1 MNVSNRKKLIKIF
14 IHNLRLKKKFDENL
28 KIYSIKNWDSLSNF
42 NILLDIEKEFKIR
55 FNTKEFSELN
65 NFKQILQNVKKKI
78 THK

>member
-1 MNVSNRKKLIKIF
+1 M
-14 IHNLRLKKKFDENL
+14 
-28 KIYSIKNWDSLSNF
+28 KNWDSLSNF

-78 THK
+78 IHK

>member
-1 MNVSNRKKLIKIF
+1 MNASNRKKLIKIF
-14 IHNLRLKKKFDENL
+14 INNLRLKKKFDENL

>member
-1 MNVSNRKKLIKIF
+1 MNASNKKKLIKIF
-14 IHNLRLKKKFDENL
+14 INNLRLKKFDVNL